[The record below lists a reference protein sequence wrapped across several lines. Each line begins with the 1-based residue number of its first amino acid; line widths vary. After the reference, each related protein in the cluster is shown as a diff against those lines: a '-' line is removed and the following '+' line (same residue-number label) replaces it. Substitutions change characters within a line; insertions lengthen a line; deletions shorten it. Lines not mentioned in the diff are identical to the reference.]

1 MRIRIARI
9 VVGHARSLLVL
20 ERDLG
25 ALVPTVLGPALQ
37 LKSSDG
43 LVLMALGNYAS
54 SAGICCPAVDVLA
67 AHARALY

>member
-1 MRIRIARI
+1 
-9 VVGHARSLLVL
+9 VL